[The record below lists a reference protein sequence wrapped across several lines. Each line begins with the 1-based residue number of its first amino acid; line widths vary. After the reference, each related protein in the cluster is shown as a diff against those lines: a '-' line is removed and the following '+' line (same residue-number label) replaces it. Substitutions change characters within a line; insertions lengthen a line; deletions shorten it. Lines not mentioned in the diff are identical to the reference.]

1 MIKKL
6 QDTKEPRKVII
17 VENSKRIKDMDRDN
31 TFGKVDSII
40 QGSGIMD

>member
-6 QDTKEPRKVII
+6 PDTKEPRRAII
-17 VENSKRIKDMDRDN
+17 PENSKRIKDMGRDN